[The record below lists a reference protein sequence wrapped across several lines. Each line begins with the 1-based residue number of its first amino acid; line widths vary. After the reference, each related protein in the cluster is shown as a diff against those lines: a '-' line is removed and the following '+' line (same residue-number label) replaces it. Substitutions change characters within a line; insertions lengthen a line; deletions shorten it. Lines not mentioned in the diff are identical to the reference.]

1 MDKSELKELIQVENN
16 IKIIKMIIIM
26 MIIIII
32 IIIIIMM
39 TIMIIREY
47 K

>member
-32 IIIIIMM
+32 IIIIMM
-39 TIMIIREY
+39 NIMIIREY